1 MSKQGIV
8 LDSGNCDTAIRAS
21 IFHFLANPDQRPD
34 AFEYIEDGM
43 LILKQGK
50 VSTLGEAHSLLNQ
63 LPDGTELH
71 DYSGKLVM
79 PGFFDTHTHYP
90 QTEMIACYG
99 AQLLEWLEKY
109 TFPTERQFSDR
120 QYADR
125 AADFFCEQLLRNGTT
140 TSAVFATIHPESV
153 DAIFSAAQQRDMCL
167 IAGKVMMDRNAPDYL
182 CDTAES
188 SYTESAE
195 LIERWHGKG
204 RAHYAVTPRFAPT
217 SSEQQLE
224 AAGQLLK
231 DFPNLYLQSHV
242 AENHAEVAW
251 VAKLFPDRRSYLDV
265 YDHYGLLVERSVYG
279 HCIHLDDT
287 DRQRMAESGAA
298 IAFCPTS
305 NLFLGSGL
313 FSVEDASE
321 QNIRI
326 GVATDVGGGTSFSLL
341 QTLAEAYKVSQ
352 MAGQNLTSLK
362 AFYLA
367 TLGGAKSLYLDRE
380 LGNFEVGKQA
390 DFVVLDL
397 LATPIMERRMA
408 RADSIEDQLFALMM
422 LGDDR
427 CVHATHIMGRCQYQ
441 INAETPPFSEFP

>member
-182 CDTAES
+182 CTYLERTTARS
-188 SYTESAE
+188 SRAIAE
-195 LIERWHGKG
+195 G
-204 RAHYAVTPRFAPT
+204 F
-217 SSEQQLE
+217 SEPVP
-224 AAGQLLK
+224 AIACRRK
-231 DFPNLYLQSHV
+231 P
-242 AENHAEVAW
+242 
-251 VAKLFPDRRSYLDV
+251 RRSSLGCKIV
-265 YDHYGLLVERSVYG
+265 PGPAQLPGRLRS
-279 HCIHLDDT
+279 L
-287 DRQRMAESGAA
+287 R
-298 IAFCPTS
+298 
-305 NLFLGSGL
+305 
-313 FSVEDASE
+313 
-321 QNIRI
+321 
-326 GVATDVGGGTSFSLL
+326 
-341 QTLAEAYKVSQ
+341 LA
-352 MAGQNLTSLK
+352 G
-362 AFYLA
+362 
-367 TLGGAKSLYLDRE
+367 
-380 LGNFEVGKQA
+380 
-390 DFVVLDL
+390 
-397 LATPIMERRMA
+397 
-408 RADSIEDQLFALMM
+408 
-422 LGDDR
+422 
-427 CVHATHIMGRCQYQ
+427 
-441 INAETPPFSEFP
+441 